1 MTALVEAEERMKR
14 RVLVAV
20 AVALPLAYQ
29 PTTQTTPAAVAT
41 AATSISVQASG
52 VIAAT
57 GAGRYLLQEA
67 FDVQFSFAAIQ
78 LDNARAFG
86 SFRHRTEDETGTI
99 DFTGEVTCLAV
110 DSVNRRAWIG
120 GVITANRSTS
130 PNFNT
135 AAVHQVG
142 HDIWFRVLDTG
153 HGNAEADRSTFVG
166 FEGVIP
172 TSEAYCRDRIW
183 PEGNAR
189 TWPVISGNLV
199 VHP

>member
-1 MTALVEAEERMKR
+1 MKR

-20 AVALPLAYQ
+20 AAALPLAYQ
-29 PTTQTTPAAVAT
+29 PPTHTTPAVVPSG
-41 AATSISVQASG
+41 ATSISVH
-52 VIAAT
+52 AT
-57 GAGRYLLQEA
+57 GVLLAAGAGHYLLQDA
-67 FDVQFSFAAIQ
+67 FDVEFSFAATQ
-78 LDNARAFG
+78 LGNGRAFG

-99 DFTGEVTCLAV
+99 DFKGEVTCLAV

-142 HDIWFRVLDTG
+142 HDIWFRVLDTEPG
-153 HGNAEADRSTFVG
+153 DGEPDRSTFVG

-189 TWPVISGNLV
+189 TSPVTSGALI

>member
-1 MTALVEAEERMKR
+1 MERT
-14 RVLVAV
+14 VLMAV
-20 AVALPLAYQ
+20 AAALALGYQ
-29 PTTQTTPAAVAT
+29 PITHRTSAAASG
-41 AATSISVQASG
+41 ATSISVHARG
-52 VIAAT
+52 VLAA
-57 GAGRYLLQEA
+57 AGGGHYLLQEA

-78 LDNARAFG
+78 LGDGRVFG

-99 DFTGEVTCLAV
+99 DFEGDVTCLAV

-120 GVITANRSTS
+120 GVITTNRSTS

-135 AAVHQVG
+135 APQHQVG
-142 HDIWFRVLDTG
+142 HDIWFRVLDTEPG
-153 HGNAEADRSTFVG
+153 DLEPDRSTFVG

-189 TWPVISGNLV
+189 TWPVTSGGLIA
-199 VHP
+199 HP

>member
-1 MTALVEAEERMKR
+1 MKR

-20 AVALPLAYQ
+20 AAALALGHQ
-29 PTTQTTPAAVAT
+29 PFTHTTSAAA
-41 AATSISVQASG
+41 AGATSISVHAGG
-52 VIAAT
+52 VLAAT
-57 GAGRYLLQEA
+57 GAGHYLLQEA

-78 LDNARAFG
+78 LGNARAFG

-99 DFTGEVTCLAV
+99 DFKGEVTCLAV

-120 GVITANRSTS
+120 GVITANQSTS

-135 AAVHQVG
+135 APQHQVG
-142 HDIWFRVLDTG
+142 HDIWFRVLDTEPG
-153 HGNAEADRSTFVG
+153 DGEPDRSTFVG

-189 TWPVISGNLV
+189 TWPVTSGNLIV
-199 VHP
+199 QP